1 MVQSGGVFLAAL
13 AVACVA
19 ASVSG
24 SIYYYP
30 SSTAAPYSPYRYSYY
45 RALGMPDPCY
55 PNPCGRNAQCREVN
69 ARPVCSCLPGH
80 QGNPLTY
87 CQRGECQ
94 DSSDCPHNRKCQN
107 YECVDACAGTCGI
120 NAHCEVRNHIPVCS
134 CPPQHTGDPISSCRR
149 MDPQELC
156 TSTTCGAHTRC
167 DVINLVP
174 TCSCLPGYKGSPL
187 NGCHHECEADAD
199 CGRGQQCRDFT
210 CQAACTAGTC
220 GDNANCE
227 VRNHRAVCSCPAGYL
242 GDPYVSCRA
251 ECLSHGDCPRD
262 RPSCVAARCT
272 NPCLGVCGVNAD
284 CKVRDATAIC
294 SCPRD
299 MTGDPF
305 VSCRPFEKRDLCDPN
320 PCGENAQCQPGYDRS
335 GKDRPVCTCLPGY
348 KGDPLSYCR
357 RGECSSS
364 SDCGNHQACLNYE
377 CRDAC
382 AGQCGVNADC
392 RARDHVAVCTCP
404 PGFTG
409 DAVTQCTALP
419 QARGADSY
427 VSGRSGGYWR
437 YGRYYY

>member
-1 MVQSGGVFLAAL
+1 M
-13 AVACVA
+13 
-19 ASVSG
+19 ASNS
-24 SIYYYP
+24 
-30 SSTAAPYSPYRYSYY
+30 
-45 RALGMPDPCY
+45 DPCY

-120 NAHCEVRNHIPVCS
+120 NAHCEVRNHIPGQS
-134 CPPQHTGDPISSCRR
+134 HRRPPLSLAE
-149 MDPQELC
+149 ELC
-156 TSTTCGAHTRC
+156 TATTCGAHTRC

-210 CQAACTAGTC
+210 CQVACTSGTC

-242 GDPYVSCRA
+242 GDPYTSCRA

-272 NPCLGVCGVNAD
+272 NPCLGVCGINAD

-305 VSCRPFEKRDLCDPN
+305 
-320 PCGENAQCQPGYDRS
+320 NAQCQPGYDRS

-364 SDCGNHQACLNYE
+364 SDCGSHQACLNYE

-409 DAVTQCTALP
+409 DAVSQCTALP

-427 VSGRSGGYWR
+427 VSGRSGGYFR